1 MDVRRGELQ
10 LAQALQGPRPDAL
23 NRATGASSMGEAFE
37 ALLLQQL
44 FVSMR
49 QTVPKSGLFAG
60 SSTDGLYDH
69 LIEQAMGDHL
79 AKSGGI
85 GLAALF
91 GEPPAPSTQEVAPR
105 RYAWAGEVS
114 GVVSGDVSGDGDVAD
129 RAGTCYPRRVRP
141 RPLADDLPPQD
152 DRWLDQPDAAGRLRA
167 LLGER

>member
-114 GVVSGDVSGDGDVAD
+114 GVVSGDVSGDGDTRIAQEP
-129 RAGTCYPRRVRP
+129 ATLGESGH

-152 DRWLDQPDAAGRLRA
+152 DRWLEQPDAAGRLRA

>member
-1 MDVRRGELQ
+1 MDIRRGELQ

-91 GEPPAPSTQEVAPR
+91 GEPPAPSTHEVAPP
-105 RYAWAGEVS
+105 RYAWAGDV
-114 GVVSGDVSGDGDVAD
+114 GGDVGGDGDA
-129 RAGTCYPRRVRP
+129 RIAREPATLGASGH